1 MRTADS
7 EKIDMQALLREEVD
21 LDEDT
26 VTDAQSDPEDA
37 EQKEL
42 ASLTEQHENS
52 RRQVALLRE
61 KISQRGVKTSL
72 GIDARLIR
80 EPPVSLGAIVVELLG
95 ISAIAIYSL
104 SNR

>member
-7 EKIDMQALLREEVD
+7 EKIDLQALLREEVY

-26 VTDAQSDPEDA
+26 VTDAQSDPEEA

-42 ASLTEQHENS
+42 ASLNEQHENL

-61 KISQRGVKTSL
+61 KISVRHVNTSH
-72 GIDARLIR
+72 GIHAHLKR
-80 EPPVSLGAIVVELLG
+80 EPPVSPAILVGLLG

-104 SNR
+104 RNR